1 MVRTRSGIEVRL
13 TQKDNDE
20 DEFVNEDVVEEEQM
34 ETAGEDYNA
43 GEEEEMGA
51 NGEQMETQNKLYEV
65 TLYYGGHFVHVPYES
80 YTSHVKKV
88 HNDINFENISMD
100 ELKLCF
106 GAAIGEF
113 DFCSVNLQNRRCSC
127 RVWDLTGTPCAH
139 GVTAIQKARHN
150 VFDYVDKCYL
160 KDTYMRCYS
169 HCLDV
174 IRGEDF
180 WEDVEGDPIL
190 PPLIVKQLRGRP
202 KKMRRR
208 EGWEGIVSSGKK
220 TRVKATGRK
229 MHCGLCRME
238 GHKRDKCPDKHLY
251 DVQPKKTKRRQKTKQ
266 PASDPMKEVTE
277 EVQLQEQEILT
288 GEDEMMNET
297 LVHMEKTQEEHDAV
311 TNNGM
316 KFMPT
321 PSLRKH
327 TSTGCTPSAS
337 TPPSVPQQA
346 KKKTPRKS
354 VKFFAPQGKKRTDYV
369 VGIF

>member
-1 MVRTRSGIEVRL
+1 MLIEIDDMILTRIHENRD
-13 TQKDNDE
+13 KMARNDFLIVPKAKKTL
-20 DEFVNEDVVEEEQM
+20 DEAVKESCAYSVLWDGRETYVVK
-34 ETAGEDYNA
+34 GK
-43 GEEEEMGA
+43 G
-51 NGEQMETQNKLYEV
+51 
-65 TLYYGGHFVHVPYES
+65 
-80 YTSHVKKV
+80 TS
-88 HNDINFENISMD
+88 
-100 ELKLCF
+100 
-106 GAAIGEF
+106 
-113 DFCSVNLQNRRCSC
+113 CSVNLHNRSCSS
-127 RVWDLTGTPCAH
+127 RVWDLTGIPCAH

-150 VFDYVDKCYL
+150 VFNYVDKCYL

-220 TRVKATGRK
+220 TRVKTTSRK

-251 DVQPKKTKRRQKTKQ
+251 EVQPKKTKGRQKTKQ
-266 PASDPMKEVTE
+266 PASDPMEEVTE

-297 LVHMEKTQEEHDAV
+297 LVHMEQTQEETQEEHDAV

-327 TSTGCTPSAS
+327 TSNGYTPPAS
-337 TPPSVPQQA
+337 THPSVPQQA
-346 KKKTPRKS
+346 KKNTPRKS
-354 VKFFAPQGKKRTDYV
+354 VKFFAPPRPKKN
-369 VGIF
+369 